1 MTRILKVVRRSSHE
15 AAHFYGW
22 PGNGRSSMYARHGR
36 MPYPRAV
43 LPGSSF
49 IGRAPMKAGARSLQW
64 NREPSGTDSNA
75 GMKPDMSV
83 PLSSEQVLPPP
94 T

>member
-1 MTRILKVVRRSSHE
+1 MRRSSHE

-22 PGNGRSSMYARHGR
+22 PGSGRSSYARHSR
-36 MPYPRAV
+36 MAYPRGV

-49 IGRAPMKAGARSLQW
+49 RGRTPMKAGARSFQW
-64 NREPSGTDSNA
+64 KREPSGTDLNA
-75 GMKPDMSV
+75 GAKPDMSV
-83 PLSSEQVLPPP
+83 ALSSAEQVLPPA